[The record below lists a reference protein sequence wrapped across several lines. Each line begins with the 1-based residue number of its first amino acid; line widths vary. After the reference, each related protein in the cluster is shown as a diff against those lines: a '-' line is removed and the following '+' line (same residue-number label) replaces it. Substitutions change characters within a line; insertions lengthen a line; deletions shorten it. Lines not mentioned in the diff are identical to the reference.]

1 MENLPKYQDLIQP
14 LLRSL
19 ASKPSALP
27 NSEIAALV
35 IHELGLTQEQASQI
49 HSGKRTEL
57 EYRLAWARTK
67 AKANG
72 WITSSKRESWEL
84 TELGKGQVQIR

>member
-1 MENLPKYQDLIQP
+1 MENLPKYQELIQP

-19 ASKPSALP
+19 ASKSSALE
-27 NSEIAALV
+27 NSEIAAFV
-35 IHELGLTQEQASQI
+35 AHELGLTQEQASRI

-72 WITSSKRESWEL
+72 WIKSRQRENWEL
-84 TELGKGQVQIR
+84 TELGKRVVRNT